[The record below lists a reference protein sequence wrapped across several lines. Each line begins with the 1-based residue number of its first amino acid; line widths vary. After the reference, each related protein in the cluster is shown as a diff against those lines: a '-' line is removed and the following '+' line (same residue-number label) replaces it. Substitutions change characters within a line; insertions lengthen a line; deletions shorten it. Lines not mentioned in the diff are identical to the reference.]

1 MSTRYN
7 PHTGKL
13 DIVGDTYESAE
24 DPTTESAV
32 IGGIKKPTSLAELL
46 EKTGGKVSGVLD
58 YLIFPENQPVIVQP
72 SVSLTTSKAKVVEA
86 GSVGY
91 KAADFTITPNR
102 GSVSHAKDAQ
112 GNRVKAQPYAGEVI
126 TEESYMYIN
135 SNTVANKVNTGSK
148 PAKFPA
154 GDTKYYALTT
164 FATGEVTPT
173 TNKGN
178 EPESANLKQPIA
190 KTSKTSSAVTIQAY
204 CPVYYGRI
212 PSGITVTAETVK
224 AGTKKL
230 GKPSSM
236 VIPGSETLS
245 HAFIALPAATTLPA
259 NHLWTVKQVLDQN
272 KFDNTAAFTANVQQ
286 IEITTDTGLTVLYD
300 VYLKAIPDSGTA
312 LVYTATLN

>member
-7 PHTGKL
+7 PYTGKL
-13 DIVGDTYESAE
+13 DLLGDTYESME
-24 DPTTESAV
+24 DPTAESAV
-32 IGGIKKPTSLAELL
+32 IGGIKQPISLHELQ
-46 EKTGGKVSGVLD
+46 EKTGGTVSGVLD
-58 YLIFPENQPVIVQP
+58 YLLFPENQPTIVQP
-72 SVSLTTSKAKVVEA
+72 SVSLSTSKAKIVEA

-91 KAADFTITPNR
+91 KATDFTITPNR

-112 GNRVKAQPYAGEVI
+112 GNLVKAQPYAGEVI
-126 TEESYMYIN
+126 TEESYMYIS

-178 EPESANLKQPIA
+178 EPENATLRQPLA

-204 CPVYYGRI
+204 YPVYYGRI
-212 PSGITVTAETVK
+212 PSGQEVTAEAIK
-224 AGTKKL
+224 AGTKKI
-230 GKPSSM
+230 GKPSSI
-236 VIPGSETLS
+236 VIDGSEILS
-245 HAFIALPAATTLPA
+245 HAFIALPADSTLPN
-259 NHLWTVKQVLDQN
+259 NHRWTVKQVLDQN
-272 KFDNTAAFTANVQQ
+272 KFNNTGAFTASIQQ
-286 IEITTDTGLTVLYD
+286 IELTTDTGLTVLYD